1 MAQNFFI
8 LTTARSGSS
17 WLIDTITN
25 HPALVAHGEL
35 FNPHLNRRS
44 NEIPEFVFSEERR
57 RFPRPVSVWKY
68 LDVHIAGIERA
79 GFKLLYGQVR
89 KFPELL
95 PYMLAR
101 RLPAIHLVREN
112 PLNAIISAAIVY
124 QVLGKW
130 ALHEGDKLSRPEFR
144 IRLDPGNLIDSLDK
158 RIRQIEFVRNYLR
171 YFRVPHLE
179 VRYGNL
185 LNGPEAFDPIWSF
198 LGVDAPPGG
207 PVSDH
212 EKIQTRTHA
221 EVIENYP
228 EIDRV
233 LTGTKYEGLLEK

>member
-1 MAQNFFI
+1 MAHNFFV

-17 WLIDTITN
+17 WLIDTITH
-25 HPALVAHGEL
+25 HPSLVAHGEL

-57 RFPRPVSVWKY
+57 RFLRPVSVWKY
-68 LDVHIAGIERA
+68 LDSHIAGIERA